1 VVAHSPVCSITL
13 CTFPSLLP
21 DWVSWHHAHCAIR
34 AAGHGF
40 ILYWRAV
47 MTPLMTTAAERRPCT
62 AYLMG
67 CPTIAEKIC
76 RHDRAVMFCAPLRAL
91 IYIDPGG
98 RTRFAAGHP
107 GTVFAG
113 FADQTIAELGT
124 GLDHQFAELLKA
136 LGVGTT
142 EGLRTAGLAGHRSV
156 DANPPQPVRL
166 RPDAGPRSL

>member
-1 VVAHSPVCSITL
+1 MPQAGAGTGL
-13 CTFPSLLP
+13 GGLP
-21 DWVSWHHAHCAIR
+21 RGARVGL
-34 AAGHGF
+34 AGEGA
-40 ILYWRAV
+40 R
-47 MTPLMTTAAERRPCT
+47 
-62 AYLMG
+62 G
-67 CPTIAEKIC
+67 

-98 RTRFAAGHP
+98 RTRFAAGQP

-113 FADQTIAELGT
+113 FADQAIAELGA
-124 GLDHQFAELLKA
+124 GLGHQFAELLKA

-166 RPDAGPRSL
+166 RRDAGPPSL